1 MVGDLVTN
9 VATRCWAEPGDL
21 YAAAR
26 ILDGAGAG
34 RPAMVFWAEHA
45 SSY

>member
-9 VATRCWAEPGDL
+9 VATRCCAEPGDL
-21 YAAAR
+21 HAAAC
-26 ILDGAGAG
+26 ILDEAGAG
-34 RPAMVFWAEHA
+34 RPTVVFRARHA